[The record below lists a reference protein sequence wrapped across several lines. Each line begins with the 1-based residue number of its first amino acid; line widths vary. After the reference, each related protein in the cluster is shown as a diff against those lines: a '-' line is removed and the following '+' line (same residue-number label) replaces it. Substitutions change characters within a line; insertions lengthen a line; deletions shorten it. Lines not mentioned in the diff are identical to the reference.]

1 MNEFREDL
9 EEWSVG
15 DAESAIPALYAT
27 LDFYVSLAH
36 LRPAQKLIFQLK
48 SQNYTNEFICKIL
61 HEKLNVDYSE
71 PYISTIYT
79 K

>member
-9 EEWSVG
+9 EDWSVG
-15 DAESAIPALYAT
+15 DAESAIPALYTT

-48 SQNYTNEFICKIL
+48 S
-61 HEKLNVDYSE
+61 
-71 PYISTIYT
+71 
-79 K
+79 